1 MPGTLTIAVAQP
13 RCVGKDVAANALA
26 HAAIVRAATS
36 RLVLFPELSLTG
48 YELDAPLVEP
58 NDECLAPI
66 IAACADTGA
75 IALVG
80 APVQARDA
88 ANDSDSDSVDSSGDR
103 DDGGSD
109 GGGAN
114 IATLAV
120 DAGGASVVYRKQ
132 WIAASESHRFS
143 PGAHPA
149 VISVD
154 GWRLGLAIC
163 KDFSEEQHAADTAAL
178 GIDAYLAAMV
188 MFADE
193 AAEQEQRAARRALA
207 LKTWVALASFAG
219 ATGGGY
225 ANTAGGSGIWGPDGL
240 PRARA
245 GNSVGEFARTV
256 LS

>member
-1 MPGTLTIAVAQP
+1 MRGTLTIAVAQP
-13 RCVGKDVAANALA
+13 QCVAGDVAANALA
-26 HAAIVRAATS
+26 HAALISAAHS

-48 YELDAPLVEP
+48 YELDAPVVEP
-58 NDECLAPI
+58 DDERLEPV
-66 IAACADTGA
+66 IAACAATDS

-80 APVQARDA
+80 APVRAQEATSSD
-88 ANDSDSDSVDSSGDR
+88 DSQDW
-103 DDGGSD
+103 
-109 GGGAN
+109 GAN

-120 DAGGASVVYRKQ
+120 DAGGAHVAYRKQ

-143 PGAHPA
+143 AGARPA

-163 KDFSEEQHAADTAAL
+163 KDFSVEQHAADTAAL
-178 GIDAYLAAMV
+178 GINAYLAATL
-188 MFADE
+188 MFHDE
-193 AAEQEQRAARRALA
+193 TVEQEQRAAQRALD
-207 LKTWVALASFAG
+207 LKVWVAVASFAG

-225 ANTAGGSGIWGPDGL
+225 ASTAGGSGIWGPDGL

-245 GNSVGEFARTV
+245 GNSVGEFVRTV

>member
-13 RCVGKDVAANALA
+13 RCVAKDVAANALA
-26 HAAIVRAATS
+26 HAAIVRAAAS

-58 NDECLAPI
+58 DDECLAPM
-66 IAACADTGA
+66 IAACTDTGA

-80 APVQARDA
+80 APVRARDA
-88 ANDSDSDSVDSSGDR
+88 ANDSDSVDSS
-103 DDGGSD
+103 DGGGRD

-143 PGAHPA
+143 SGGGRPA
-149 VISVD
+149 AISVD

-163 KDFSEEQHAADTAAL
+163 KDFSVEQHAADTAAL
-178 GIDAYLAAMV
+178 GIDAYLAATV

-193 AAEQEQRAARRALA
+193 AAEQEQRAARQALA

-225 ANTAGGSGIWGPDGL
+225 ASTAGGSGIWGPDGL